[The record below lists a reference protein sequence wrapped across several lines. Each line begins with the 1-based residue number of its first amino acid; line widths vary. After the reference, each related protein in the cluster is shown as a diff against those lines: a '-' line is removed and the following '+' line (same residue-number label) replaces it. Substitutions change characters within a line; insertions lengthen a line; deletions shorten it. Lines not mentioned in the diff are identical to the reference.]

1 MKKIHSKAF
10 SLVELSFSIVIIG
23 VMIAGVVGGSVL
35 IKKSK
40 LATAQSLTK
49 SSPVASTPD
58 LKVWAETS
66 LDNAVTLA
74 TNNTISTQWSD
85 INPQSKIK
93 QNLASASATT
103 GFTTGYSE
111 EIINDLPALNF
122 NSGNYFLIPNS
133 KVLTN
138 SSYTIF
144 LVEKPS
150 APSGVSGDTL
160 VYFTNGAATDS
171 AGAAATPLK
180 LLYNYTAASA
190 RYTTLTHSNS
200 TLSFSYNYQVGSA
213 NIHTIKYNKTSDT
226 SYYWVNGGASAGD
239 ASHSGGKLT
248 NCYENYFGGG
258 YYRGY
263 ISEFILFT
271 RSLTEEE
278 RQDIEAYLGKKYAIP
293 IS

>member
-1 MKKIHSKAF
+1 MKKINLKAF
-10 SLVELSFSIVIIG
+10 SLVELSFSLVIIG
-23 VMIAGVVGGSVL
+23 VMIAGIVGGSVL

-40 LATAQSLTK
+40 LATAQSLTN

-58 LKVWAETS
+58 LKLWAETS
-66 LDNAVTLA
+66 LSSAVKL
-74 TNNTISTQWSD
+74 NSSNTISTQWSD

-93 QNLASASATT
+93 QNLTSASATT
-103 GFTTGYSE
+103 VFATGYSE
-111 EIINDLPALNF
+111 ETINDLPALNF

-150 APSGVSGDTL
+150 ALSGVSGDTL

-180 LLYNYTAASA
+180 LLYNYTAASS
-190 RYTTLTHSNS
+190 RYTTLKHSNS
-200 TLSFSYNYQVGSA
+200 TLSFSYNYQVGSV
-213 NIHTIKYNKTSDT
+213 NIHTIKYNKTSNT
-226 SYYWVNGGASAGD
+226 SYYWLNGGLAAD
-239 ASHSGGKLT
+239 ASGSGGNLT
-248 NCYENYFGGG
+248 NCYETYFGGG
-258 YYRGY
+258 SYRGY

-271 RSLTEEE
+271 RSLTDEE
-278 RQDIEAYLGKKYAIP
+278 RQDIETYLSKKYAIKL
-293 IS
+293 S